1 MKNTAMSNHAPIE
14 ITKEMVKE
22 RVEYY
27 EKILEN
33 KELNASQISINTNLL
48 NFWKGYKFYKK
59 KS

>member
-1 MKNTAMSNHAPIE
+1 MSNHAPIE